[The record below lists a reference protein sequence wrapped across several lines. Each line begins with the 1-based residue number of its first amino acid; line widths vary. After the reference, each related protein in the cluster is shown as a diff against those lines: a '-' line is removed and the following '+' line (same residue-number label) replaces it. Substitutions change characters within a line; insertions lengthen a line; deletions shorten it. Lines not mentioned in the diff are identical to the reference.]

1 MLRKFFLFN
10 LSIILSLS
18 LTGCTSCASKS
29 ISSEAVATP
38 KGSKSLYKKSEP
50 TQGLDNFLS
59 SLGMAIVF
67 GTIFKSAP
75 KEAYK

>member
-18 LTGCTSCASKS
+18 LTGCASKR
-29 ISSEAVATP
+29 ISSEAVVTP